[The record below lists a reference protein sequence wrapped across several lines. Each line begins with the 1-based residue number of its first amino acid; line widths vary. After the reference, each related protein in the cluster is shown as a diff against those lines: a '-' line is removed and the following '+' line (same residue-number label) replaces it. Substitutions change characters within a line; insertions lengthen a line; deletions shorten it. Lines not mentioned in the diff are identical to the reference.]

1 MRNKKIKV
9 LLTHGEIKTIPS
21 YDVPITVAIDKHL
34 DQMFIERSKNIA
46 DIKMQVNWKK
56 LFKIIKL

>member
-9 LLTHGEIKTIPS
+9 LLTHGEIKTMPS
-21 YDVPITVAIDKHL
+21 YDVRKTVAIGKHL

-46 DIKMQVNWKK
+46 VIKMQVNWKNSLK
-56 LFKIIKL
+56 

>member
-9 LLTHGEIKTIPS
+9 LLTHGEIKTISS

-46 DIKMQVNWKK
+46 DIKCR
-56 LFKIIKL
+56 